1 MAWDDDD
8 DSFDEDFDLDKELAK
23 IKSEDVQKKTAAVQ
37 PMANDMF
44 SASKPLSKTETVSQ
58 PEPSLRSS
66 SAKSRSTS
74 AKPDVASSP
83 LKSDRRGKVFE
94 GFREKSTDQSAG
106 MEQISEF
113 LKTDVASAATSVG
126 AGYASTKKHTER
138 LVALTK
144 AQGLDDDEEEEMKSS
159 GVDSDFFDRN
169 SVSSDDLLKESFAPE
184 QREKK
189 TERSRKPTVEAT
201 RKGNDEPTK
210 VKPTLGKALPSA
222 ANGPDDSL
230 NPQTSAY
237 TPSPKQHTTKR
248 VFKFPSAAPKRRPL
262 SDPFAKIVK
271 DEGTGKGDSNK
282 QEAKVR
288 DR

>member
-8 DSFDEDFDLDKELAK
+8 DSFDDDFDLDKELAK

-58 PEPSLRSS
+58 PETSLRSS
-66 SAKSRSTS
+66 SAKNRSTS
-74 AKPDVASSP
+74 AKPDVATSP
-83 LKSDRRGKVFE
+83 LKSDNMGKVFE
-94 GFREKSTDQSAG
+94 GFRENSADQSVG
-106 MEQISEF
+106 MKQISEF
-113 LKTDVASAATSVG
+113 LKTDVARASTSVG
-126 AGYASTKKHTER
+126 AGYASNKKYTER
-138 LVALTK
+138 PMALTK
-144 AQGLDDDEEEEMKSS
+144 AQALDDEEEEMKSS
-159 GVDSDFFDRN
+159 SVDSDFFDRN

-262 SDPFAKIVK
+262 SDPFAKIGK